1 MDVRIVYVP
10 PKSLGNFGGDTDN
23 FEWPRHTADFALLR
37 AYVGADGAPAPYAA
51 DNVPYTP
58 RVALDKG
65 DTVIFG
71 QKVTA
76 MAAILVHKSRRND
89 SQ

>member
-51 DNVPYTP
+51 DNVPYKP
-58 RVALDKG
+58 RVALDEG
-65 DTVIFG
+65 DTPSF
-71 QKVTA
+71 
-76 MAAILVHKSRRND
+76 
-89 SQ
+89 